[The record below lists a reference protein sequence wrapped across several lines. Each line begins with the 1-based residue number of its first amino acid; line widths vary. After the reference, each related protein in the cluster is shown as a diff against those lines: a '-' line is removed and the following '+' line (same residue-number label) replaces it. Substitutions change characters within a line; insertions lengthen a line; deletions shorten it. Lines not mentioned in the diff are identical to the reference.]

1 MKKGIFSGRW
11 TAEEHSKFLQ
21 GISFP
26 NYCWEAVSQLV
37 GTRSAAQ
44 CRSHYQ
50 KHNKSKQ
57 VKPRPS
63 SQTKNPK
70 SLEKISKEIQ
80 CNSTEESSSS
90 PDDSPILH
98 QIPFAATPEHQ
109 PFFELYPSEDSFELF
124 NF

>member
-11 TAEEHSKFLQ
+11 TAAEHLKFLQ
-21 GISFP
+21 GISIP
-26 NYCWEAVSQLV
+26 NYCWEAVSQVV

-57 VKPRPS
+57 TKPRRVS
-63 SQTKNPK
+63 EQKTLKIF
-70 SLEKISKEIQ
+70 EKISKETQ
-80 CNSTEESSSS
+80 CESTEESSSS
-90 PDDSPILH
+90 TEDSPTLTQSHIPATPDH
-98 QIPFAATPEHQ
+98 QISLDEFLP
-109 PFFELYPSEDSFELF
+109 EDSFELY